1 MVLKT
6 AGEIRK
12 KERVSG
18 ISVVDDFARIKGK
31 HN

>member
-6 AGEIRK
+6 AGGIRR
-12 KERVSG
+12 KEGVPG
-18 ISVVDDFARIKGK
+18 ISVVDDFARIKSK